1 MWGGGVYQWIAFVAT
16 VLKAYYIFFYSIKTA
31 YWYADMIQCTISIL
45 GFLNKALG
53 ILLNPIKET
62 QSNYGESKLKR
73 VNNKTKVGDIQRL
86 QIVSNLQLSTEFVNS
101 VL

>member
-1 MWGGGVYQWIAFVAT
+1 
-16 VLKAYYIFFYSIKTA
+16 
-31 YWYADMIQCTISIL
+31 MIQCTISIL